1 MGSIA
6 LNLRV
11 SGWMS
16 SMGAPVALETGRERS
31 AFGSVQRSRFDTTAE
46 ARPGRRRSSHPP
58 THRKGTK
65 GCPPLGRA
73 RREGAACP
81 MTRRRDATIAR
92 AVTSHAHSKC
102 TSRTPPRRGRS
113 PVALAGRLPGAS
125 ASRSPRTL
133 KIFRRAQRQSE
144 SGGIRTVEANKTLA
158 RLAVD
163 HRDGGLLAAESLDL

>member
-1 MGSIA
+1 M
-6 LNLRV
+6 LTL
-11 SGWMS
+11 
-16 SMGAPVALETGRERS
+16 APPA
-31 AFGSVQRSRFDTTAE
+31 RSRRPGAGASRNGTTAE
-46 ARPGRRRSSHPP
+46 VARFLPA
-58 THRKGTK
+58 
-65 GCPPLGRA
+65 GCL
-73 RREGAACP
+73 EGAAVDEAHYELRDVAAGGVGDGGAGAS
-81 MTRRRDATIAR
+81 TRVVAARHVQLALEDADTDATIAR

-102 TSRTPPRRGRS
+102 TSRAPPRRGRS